1 MTPDIALTLA
11 VLAFVIIGLVTNR
24 ISADLILMAAVT
36 VLLMFGV
43 VEPARAFSGFSN
55 TGVITIAVL
64 YIIAA
69 ALIETGAVQWV
80 ANLLLGNPKSVA
92 VAQIRLLF
100 PTAALSA
107 FINNTAVVAIFIP
120 AVQEWSTRLN
130 IAPSKLLLPLSYA
143 AIIGGTCTII
153 GTSTNLIVYG
163 LLQDTF
169 QISLNFFEIAYVG
182 VPLVIIGAAYLSFF
196 GDKLLPNRLNTQ
208 EQMSELR
215 QYSVQFE
222 VSTSGSTVGK
232 TIEQAGLRNLNSG
245 YLIEI
250 ERDGKLFSAVSPQ
263 WLLEAG
269 DLLVFIGAPELA
281 AELRSIRGIHPA
293 SHDLSKLSVEN
304 QKRRF
309 VEVVLGPEFPGIGQS
324 VKESKFRTRYNAVI
338 ISVSRGI
345 ERLPGKVGDLVF
357 KVGDTLL
364 LEAADEFVENYKFRK
379 DFLLVSTLNESAPP
393 DFHKAPRALLIML
406 AMITSTVLGWTTI
419 LESAML
425 AAGAMLLTGCVSAA
439 KSRRQID
446 LQVLVVIAGAF
457 GLGAALSD
465 SGAATLLAN
474 TLLPNSLTNPY
485 TALIIIYVLTVLFT
499 EVITNNAAAI
509 LMFPIAQTF
518 AERLE
523 VSILPFAFAIMIA
536 ASASF
541 ITPLGYQTN
550 LMVYGPGQYR
560 YLDYIK
566 LGLPLSILVAILSL
580 WLIPQIWFF

>member
-1 MTPDIALTLA
+1 MTLDVALTLI
-11 VLAFVIIGLVTNR
+11 VLALVVIGLVANR

-36 VLLMFGV
+36 VLVIFNV
-43 VEPARAFSGFSN
+43 VEPARALSGFSN

-64 YIIAA
+64 YVIAA

-80 ANLLLGNPKSVA
+80 ASLLLGKPRSIVS
-92 VAQIRLLF
+92 AQIRLFF
-100 PTAALSA
+100 PTAVLSA
-107 FINNTAVVAIFIP
+107 FVNNTAVVAMFIP
-120 AVQEWSTRLN
+120 AVQEWSTRLK

-163 LLQDTF
+163 LLQDIHNIDLT
-169 QISLNFFEIAYVG
+169 FFEIAYVG
-182 VPLVIIGAAYLSFF
+182 APLVVLGAAYFSLF
-196 GDKLLPNRLNTQ
+196 GNKLLPSRSNTQ

-222 VSTSGSTVGK
+222 VGATGPIVGK

-263 WLLEAG
+263 WILESG
-269 DLLVFIGAPELA
+269 DLIIFIGAPELA
-281 AELRSIRGIHPA
+281 TELRSIRGIYPA

-309 VEVVLGPEFPGIGQS
+309 VEVVLGPEFPSIGQS

-338 ISVSRGI
+338 ISVSRGVD
-345 ERLPGKVGDLVF
+345 RLPGKVGELVF

-406 AMITSTVLGWTTI
+406 AMILSTVIGWTSI

-439 KSRRQID
+439 KGRRQID

-465 SGAATLLAN
+465 SGAAALIAN
-474 TLLPNSLTNPY
+474 TLLPADLTSPY
-485 TALIIIYVLTVLFT
+485 LALIIIYILTVLFT
-499 EVITNNAAAI
+499 EIITNNAAAI
-509 LMFPIAQTF
+509 LMFPIAETF

-523 VSILPFAFAIMIA
+523 VSMLPFALAIMIA

-560 YLDYIK
+560 YTDYIK
-566 LGLPLSILVAILSL
+566 LGLPLSVLVALLSL
-580 WLIPQIWFF
+580 WLIPQVWSF

>member
-1 MTPDIALTLA
+1 M
-11 VLAFVIIGLVTNR
+11 
-24 ISADLILMAAVT
+24 
-36 VLLMFGV
+36 
-43 VEPARAFSGFSN
+43 
-55 TGVITIAVL
+55 
-64 YIIAA
+64 
-69 ALIETGAVQWV
+69 
-80 ANLLLGNPKSVA
+80 
-92 VAQIRLLF
+92 LF
-100 PTAALSA
+100 
-107 FINNTAVVAIFIP
+107 
-120 AVQEWSTRLN
+120 
-130 IAPSKLLLPLSYA
+130 
-143 AIIGGTCTII
+143 
-153 GTSTNLIVYG
+153 
-163 LLQDTF
+163 
-169 QISLNFFEIAYVG
+169 
-182 VPLVIIGAAYLSFF
+182 
-196 GDKLLPNRLNTQ
+196 
-208 EQMSELR
+208 
-215 QYSVQFE
+215 
-222 VSTSGSTVGK
+222 
-232 TIEQAGLRNLNSG
+232 
-245 YLIEI
+245 
-250 ERDGKLFSAVSPQ
+250 
-263 WLLEAG
+263 
-269 DLLVFIGAPELA
+269 
-281 AELRSIRGIHPA
+281 RS
-293 SHDLSKLSVEN
+293 
-304 QKRRF
+304 
-309 VEVVLGPEFPGIGQS
+309 S

-338 ISVSRGI
+338 ISVSRGV

-406 AMITSTVLGWTTI
+406 AMIISNVLGWTTI

-425 AAGAMLLTGCVSAA
+425 AAGAMLLAGCVSAA

-465 SGAATLLAN
+465 SGAATLVAN
-474 TLLPNSLTNPY
+474 TLLPDSLTNPY
-485 TALIIIYVLTVLFT
+485 TALIMIYILTVLFT

-580 WLIPQIWFF
+580 WLIPRIWFF